1 MPKFGLLFRGSPGH
15 AAPLQL
21 GPTLVQCLG
30 WQDIASAPF
39 DCVIEL
45 AVIDDKRHPLGFPCI
60 RRVDGLFN
68 LSTMQAVSTS
78 PTHWRYWQADVLP
91 MCCC

>member
-1 MPKFGLLFRGSPGH
+1 MQHLFSS
-15 AAPLQL
+15 
-21 GPTLVQCLG
+21 VQRWFSVLG
-30 WQDIASAPF
+30 WQYIASAPF

>member
-1 MPKFGLLFRGSPGH
+1 MQHLFSS
-15 AAPLQL
+15 
-21 GPTLVQCLG
+21 VQRWFSVLG

-60 RRVDGLFN
+60 
-68 LSTMQAVSTS
+68 
-78 PTHWRYWQADVLP
+78 
-91 MCCC
+91 